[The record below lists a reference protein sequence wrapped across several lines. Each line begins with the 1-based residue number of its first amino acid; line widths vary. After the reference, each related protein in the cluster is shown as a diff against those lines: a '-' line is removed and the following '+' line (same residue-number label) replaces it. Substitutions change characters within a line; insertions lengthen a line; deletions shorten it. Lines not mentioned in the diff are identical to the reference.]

1 MCICIILH
9 LAASSLCDKVNE
21 KARHWP
27 GYLHVTG
34 TGRYEDLALHRNN
47 TPQCWLNVTTG
58 LLHYGALQ
66 AAARSSRDKVTGDVH
81 EDTGYLRA
89 RARIRS

>member
-1 MCICIILH
+1 MCVCIILY
-9 LAASSLCDKVNE
+9 LAASCLYDKVNE

-34 TGRYEDLALHRNN
+34 TGRYEDLALAYTGTGDN

-66 AAARSSRDKVTGDVH
+66 QQRVARETK
-81 EDTGYLRA
+81 
-89 RARIRS
+89 